1 MASNSR
7 SSTEGSTTGSQH
19 ANPGLLSPPSLQLRP
34 SAPTRAFSVPDIH
47 FQPPFLKYIQ
57 EPQRFKSF
65 SHSVHSART
74 YRPRPY
80 FRSRRIKKGTIDRP
94 ELREHDP
101 RQKWV
106 TIIPMFG
113 FLLGLMTIAILAWDG
128 WASVPTH
135 VYCPVF
141 VDDFSGGFNSTIWSK
156 EIQTGGYKYV

>member
-1 MASNSR
+1 MASNPR

-19 ANPGLLSPPSLQLRP
+19 SLPGTLPQPILQPRP
-34 SAPTRAFSVPDIH
+34 NAPTRAFSVPDVRL
-47 FQPPFLKYIQ
+47 QPPILKYLQ
-57 EPQRFKSF
+57 GPQRFNSL
-65 SHSVHSART
+65 SHSVKSATT

-80 FRSRRIKKGTIDRP
+80 FRSRRITKGTIDRP

-101 RQKWV
+101 KQKWV
-106 TIIPMFG
+106 TIIPMCG
-113 FLLGLMTIAILAWDG
+113 FFLGLMAIAVMAWDG
-128 WASVPTH
+128 WVGVPKH